1 MTNEAGDGV
10 FDVAAAL
17 IVEDIELFHALGVAA
32 SKEES
37 ERGAGKAI
45 VDQYAYYRD
54 CGSSMRVAQW
64 IADVAQAAMPG
75 APRGY

>member
-1 MTNEAGDGV
+1 MPVAHSYNETKTAV
-10 FDVAAAL
+10 EEAFDNP
-17 IVEDIELFHALGVAA
+17 
-32 SKEES
+32 
-37 ERGAGKAI
+37 GKFEKGRQAI